1 MTRQTPGPDTRGLG
15 MRVVPPNRGRAVEGA
30 GLESGCDAMLTWIT
44 LGNLDEFEQMSQ
56 FG

>member
-30 GLESGCDAMLTWIT
+30 GLESECDAETLTGIRFNRQ
-44 LGNLDEFEQMSQ
+44 LG
-56 FG
+56 